1 MSFAAALIGVIAQL
15 DELADVVQGKA
26 QVARVTNEGKAL
38 KALIAVAALIA
49 GRTFRWCDK
58 PSLLVVTN
66 CGDLH
71 TGFVAEFA
79 NTEHKLEPLVAR
91 AIIVCAMAGHHH
103 HHHIDP
109 EAGDARVFWAVIVNL
124 VLTAAQIIGGI
135 LSGSLA
141 LIADAIHNLSDAV
154 SLIIAFFARKIARA
168 PADAEMTFGYGRAE
182 VVGALVN
189 YTTLIVVGCYLAFEA
204 IVRFFEPTAVD
215 GWLVVIIA
223 GVALI
228 VDGVTAA
235 LTYSMSKTSVN
246 IRAAFLHNLA
256 DALGSVAVIVA
267 GTLII
272 LFDWRIIDPIVT
284 LMIAGYILWLS
295 FAEIGGVVRI
305 LMLGSPPDLKI
316 DTVMDAILSVDGVS
330 DVHHVHLWQMQE
342 HENALDAHVVIAPN
356 EWGRADGIKQQVK
369 TTLQERFAIS
379 HSTLETECSEHACDE
394 ALSIGHSPEDEAES
408 AHGHHHAHAH

>member
-1 MSFAAALIGVIAQL
+1 MPPGDFMSFAAALIGVIAQL

-38 KALIAVAALIA
+38 KALMAVAALVA

-79 NTEHKLEPLVAR
+79 NT
-91 AIIVCAMAGHHH
+91 
-103 HHHIDP
+103 
-109 EAGDARVFWAVIVNL
+109 
-124 VLTAAQIIGGI
+124 GGI

-223 GVALI
+223 GIALI

-316 DTVMDAILSVDGVS
+316 DTVMDAILSVDGVA

-408 AHGHHHAHAH
+408 AQGHHHAHAH